1 MTAGAVADVTDATFA
16 DEVIAHS
23 HRLPVV
29 VDFWAPWC
37 GPCRVLGP
45 TLEALAGEYEGRVR
59 LVKVNVD
66 ENPQVAARY
75 RVQGIPAVKAF
86 QDGAVASEFTGALPE
101 PQVRTFFELLVPS
114 EADHAVAA
122 AERERALG
130 DDVAARAL
138 LESALAADPG
148 HADAALALADL
159 LAASGDPAAAERA
172 GALASPHLPDP
183 RARRALGRLA
193 LAALAA
199 GGDRAA
205 LEGRLAADPDD
216 AAAHYA
222 LGGLLAHA
230 GEWEAAL
237 GHLLA
242 TARLDR
248 SLDGDGGR
256 LRMLDAFAVLGDE
269 HELTAAYRR
278 RLANVVF

>member
-1 MTAGAVADVTDATFA
+1 MTAEAVADVTDATFA
-16 DEVIAHS
+16 DEVIAYS

-45 TLEALAGEYEGRVR
+45 TLEALAGEYAGRVR

-66 ENPQVAARY
+66 ENPQAAARY
-75 RVQGIPAVKAF
+75 GVRNIPAVKAF

-101 PQVRTFFELLVPS
+101 PRVRTFFELLVPS
-114 EADHAVAA
+114 EADHAVAV

-130 DDVAARAL
+130 DDGAARAR
-138 LESALAADPG
+138 LEAALAADPG

-159 LAASGDPAAAERA
+159 LAAAGGPAEAERA
-172 GALASPHLPDP
+172 ASLATPHLPDP

-193 LAALAA
+193 LAAIAA
-199 GGDRAA
+199 GADRAD
-205 LEGRLAADPDD
+205 LEARLAAEPDD

-222 LGGLLAHA
+222 LGGLLAHG
-230 GEWEAAL
+230 GEWEPAL
-237 GHLLA
+237 EHLLA

-269 HELTAAYRR
+269 HPLTAQYRR